1 MNNKLRWVSWIG
13 MIGFISCLVLEPLVF
28 AQEKEAETTQETKAT
43 QESAGNRML
52 KRASHGISN
61 MVYGPLEI
69 PYQMKA
75 EIKRSD
81 PVRGFFPGLVKGVG
95 WSIARNAVGLF
106 EVLTFFREDEPALP
120 EFDTEWLYA

>member
-1 MNNKLRWVSWIG
+1 MNSKLRWISWIG

-28 AQEKEAETTQETKAT
+28 AQEKEAETTQETEAT
-43 QESAGNRML
+43 PESAGNRML

-81 PVRGFFPGLVKGVG
+81 PVPGFFPCFFQ
-95 WSIARNAVGLF
+95 AVC
-106 EVLTFFREDEPALP
+106 
-120 EFDTEWLYA
+120 